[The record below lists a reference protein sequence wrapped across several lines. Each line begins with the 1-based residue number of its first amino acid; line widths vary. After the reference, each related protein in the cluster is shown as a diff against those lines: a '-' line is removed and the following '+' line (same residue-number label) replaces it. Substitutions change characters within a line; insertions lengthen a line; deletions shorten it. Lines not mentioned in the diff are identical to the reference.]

1 MTLPLLFLTMRQQKM
16 QNQKKYSRA
25 FSESEYHKDVPCTE
39 HVITTGRR
47 EGFLVNRMVSVCLA
61 FSLRLL
67 HWRLLRFQ
75 RSAQL
80 SLA

>member
-39 HVITTGRR
+39 HVITTGHR
-47 EGFLVNRMVSVCLA
+47 EGISRKSHGEHVTSI
-61 FSLRLL
+61 
-67 HWRLLRFQ
+67 
-75 RSAQL
+75 
-80 SLA
+80 